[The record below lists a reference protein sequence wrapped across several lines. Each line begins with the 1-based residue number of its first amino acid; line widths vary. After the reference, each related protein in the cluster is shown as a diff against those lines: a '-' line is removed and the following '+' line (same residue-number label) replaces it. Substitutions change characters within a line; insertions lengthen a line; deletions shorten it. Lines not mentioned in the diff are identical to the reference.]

1 MYQRCR
7 DAAIRKHCTFFPFAV
22 LDFSGLFLM
31 HVYIFYW
38 SIFYT
43 RSSSHSQRCDSWRV
57 RVMCVCVCV
66 LCVCSSFFASL
77 CLLYRLA
84 DCSVGNS
91 IFTITISNQSKGI
104 RLEMHAHKTH
114 SYNKAKINYT
124 AKLKFPLATYKKNP
138 ISCSFPLALV
148 LRFSFCRPAMMSLL
162 AFTHND
168 CGWIQMLR
176 KAKLPHLRTK
186 KNNNNNKMIE
196 WEFGE
201 KFYLVCRKYFVMGA
215 CQFMNWLLKLC
226 ICNKFKW
233 DLLIRTLVLCFELRW
248 ILIVHWRQRNSI
260 QEKC

>member
-1 MYQRCR
+1 MYQRCW

-66 LCVCSSFFASL
+66 SCVSVLLFLRHYVCCIVWLIALLAIPFSL
-77 CLLYRLA
+77 LPFPTNRKAFDLKC
-84 DCSVGNS
+84 
-91 IFTITISNQSKGI
+91 
-104 RLEMHAHKTH
+104 AHKTH

-186 KNNNNNKMIE
+186 TTTT
-196 WEFGE
+196 
-201 KFYLVCRKYFVMGA
+201 
-215 CQFMNWLLKLC
+215 
-226 ICNKFKW
+226 KW
-233 DLLIRTLVLCFELRW
+233 SNENLGRS
-248 ILIVHWRQRNSI
+248 SI
-260 QEKC
+260 